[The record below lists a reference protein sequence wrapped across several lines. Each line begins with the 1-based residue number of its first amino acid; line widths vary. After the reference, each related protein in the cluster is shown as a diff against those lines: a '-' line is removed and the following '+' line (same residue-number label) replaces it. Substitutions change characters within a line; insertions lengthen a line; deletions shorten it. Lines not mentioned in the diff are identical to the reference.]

1 MNAFREE
8 FLCELRKLVRDPAF
22 VLPSLGFPIAFF
34 LLFGV
39 MLPFAKTDSA
49 RWIVMANYAGFAV
62 LASSLFAAS
71 LPLARERET
80 GVYALKRTTP
90 LTSFQFL
97 SAKLLAAALFATI
110 SASAV
115 FVLAC
120 ACYGFLPSLGTVLA
134 FVLNCLLTGLACAS
148 LGLLIGSYFRVNAA
162 SVLVNLVFMPMA
174 FLGGLAMPLQVMP
187 KLVQQGAITLPSFH
201 IGELLRA
208 SLSPE
213 LSLSGAQVLQA
224 AICFTLLMAI
234 SLMLSTR
241 KLARSVD

>member
-1 MNAFREE
+1 MHAFREE
-8 FLCELRKLVRDPAF
+8 FRCELRKLVRDPAF

-90 LTSFQFL
+90 LTGSQFL

-115 FVLAC
+115 FLLAC
-120 ACYGFLPSLGTVLA
+120 ACYGFVPDVLVILA
-134 FVLNCLLTGLACAS
+134 FVFNCLLTGSACAS

-187 KLVQQGAITLPSFH
+187 KIVQQGAIALPSFH

-213 LSLSGAQVLQA
+213 LLLSGTQVVQA
-224 AICFTLLMAI
+224 AICLFTLVAI
-234 SLMLSTR
+234 SLMLATR